1 MSRFYPPFKYFCISK
16 FTLFLA
22 LFIIISASFTRQ
34 IMDFIKASI
43 GGQGFLYLIATM
55 AGILGLFFLICA
67 IRNSYRLVKVLIF
80 VVIWSIGLVLTWQ
93 IEIPEERIHILEYA
107 VLGWF
112 SVKDLNRKSKKV
124 RASFLAC
131 VYCVIVGIL
140 DELFQA
146 ILPYRFFDWR
156 DVIFNG
162 AGGGWGIT
170 LYLLS

>member
-1 MSRFYPPFKYFCISK
+1 MSKSYSFFDSFWISK
-16 FTLFLA
+16 TTFFIA
-22 LFIIISASFTRQ
+22 LFIITSASFTRQ

-43 GGQGFLYLIATM
+43 GEKGFFYLIATM
-55 AGILGLFFLICA
+55 VGILGLFFLICA
-67 IRNSYRLVKVLIF
+67 VKNSYRLVKVSMF
-80 VVIWSIGLVLTWQ
+80 VMVWGIGLALTWQ
-93 IEIPEERIHILEYA
+93 IKIPQERIHILEYA
-107 VLGWF
+107 VLGWL
-112 SVKDLNRKSKKV
+112 SVKDLNRENKKV
-124 RASFLAC
+124 KASFLAC
-131 VYCVIVGIL
+131 IYCIIVGIL